1 MTYKDNI
8 TAILECNFPGFKQE
22 IIDNAC
28 NRILELKTR
37 DDAVSSEEANMVI
50 YRFRVRNRNSGK
62 VQIFRYVFDRDM
74 ISRFRWIELV
84 NYIFDA
90 KNAGNWELISIEKGV
105 S

>member
-1 MTYKDNI
+1 
-8 TAILECNFPGFKQE
+8 
-22 IIDNAC
+22 
-28 NRILELKTR
+28 
-37 DDAVSSEEANMVI
+37 MVI

-90 KNAGNWELISIEKGV
+90 KNSGNWELIAIEKEV